1 MLCML
6 FAVVACVA
14 VLGWDQYWRKWNMV
28 CLFFLGNNNSSK
40 NVLPD
45 MVYAV
50 VVRCNHLKATA

>member
-6 FAVVACVA
+6 FAVVA